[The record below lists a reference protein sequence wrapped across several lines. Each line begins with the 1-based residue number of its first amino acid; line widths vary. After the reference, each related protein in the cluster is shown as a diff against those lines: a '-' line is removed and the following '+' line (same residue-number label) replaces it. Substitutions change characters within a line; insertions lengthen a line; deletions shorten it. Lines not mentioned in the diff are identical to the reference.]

1 MLNLRVCWPVSIDL
15 IIFHC
20 WYYKYTFTIER
31 QNGYC
36 THCWNNVIWSMLFI
50 LQLKWEI
57 NVDINDA
64 NKQKLV
70 RSSIF
75 IINLF
80 LFFFL
85 LNFYN
90 CKSCCMRNWL
100 FYCMFSILHVFI
112 SLFSFYVGLYCL
124 IYWGN
129 TTTELMDNDT
139 YP

>member
-1 MLNLRVCWPVSIDL
+1 MYSRECWTLVFVDQYRLDYIPLL
-15 IIFHC
+15 ILQVHL
-20 WYYKYTFTIER
+20 YNSKIET
-31 QNGYC
+31 GYC

-50 LQLKWEI
+50 LRLKWEI

-80 LFFFL
+80 LFFFV

-100 FYCMFSILHVFI
+100 FYCIFSVLLVFI
-112 SLFSFYVGLYCL
+112 LLFSFLCRIILSYLLRQYNHWTNG
-124 IYWGN
+124 
-129 TTTELMDNDT
+129 
-139 YP
+139 